1 MSTFFG
7 LLADCPG
14 LRLDD
19 VFLTPTAAVALVA
32 STAPTGSCPVCHT
45 PSDRVH
51 SHYRRTVADLPCH
64 GRPVALRL
72 LVRRFRC
79 ANPACPRL
87 VFCERLGGLLGPRA
101 RSTTRLTDAHRA
113 VGFAL
118 GGEAGARLADE
129 LEMPT
134 SADTLLRRVKSAP
147 AEQASPPRHVGVD
160 DWAMR
165 KGHRYGT
172 ILIDL
177 ERGRVIDLLPGRD
190 GVALKAWLLDHP
202 SVELITRDRWAAF
215 ARAAAEG
222 APQAQQVA
230 DRWHLLKNLREA
242 VERLLE
248 RRYPAVKNGLES
260 ADAASAPGDQQPP
273 APSAPLP
280 PAPTEPPPAPPP
292 TPRARARQAKRQRRV
307 ERYHDVRERHR
318 QGQSA
323 RGIARELKLSVRTVL
338 RYLRQGDCPDWRPGR
353 TRSTRLERFGDHIDR
368 RIQEG
373 CQNAAQ
379 LYRELAAL
387 GCQGSSSSV
396 RQFISRRLAA
406 AGRTRQRANAAR
418 PPPPPPPPSAKSLSF
433 ELLKRAKD
441 RKAEEQARVERL
453 QRVDAELTEALEL
466 AAAFQ
471 AMARKETAPALSEW
485 LERAEKACPEIRRF
499 AEGVRQDEAAVAA
512 ALSGPWSN
520 GPVEGQVNR
529 LKAIKRQMYGR
540 AGLALLR
547 ARVVHAG

>member
-19 VFLTPTAAVALVA
+19 LFLTPTAAVALVA
-32 STAPTGSCPVCHT
+32 STATSASCPLCHT
-45 PSDRVH
+45 PSDHVH

-72 LVRRFRC
+72 VVRRFRC

-87 VFCERLGGLLGPRA
+87 VFCERLGGLLAPRA

-118 GGEAGARLADE
+118 GGEAGARLAGE

-147 AEQASPPRHVGVD
+147 CEPAPPPRYVGVD

-190 GVALKAWLLDHP
+190 GVSLKAWLLEHP
-202 SVELITRDRWAAF
+202 GVELITRDRWAAF

-222 APQAQQVA
+222 APQAKQVA

-260 ADAASAPGDQQPP
+260 AAASTPADQQPP
-273 APSAPLP
+273 APP
-280 PAPTEPPPAPPP
+280 PPIPAAPTEPPSAPLL
-292 TPRARARQAKRQRRV
+292 TPRAQARQAKRQRRV
-307 ERYHDVRERHR
+307 ERYQEVRQRHR

-323 RGIARELKLSVRTVL
+323 RGIARELKLSIRTVL
-338 RYLRQGDCPDWRPGR
+338 RYLRQDDCPDWRAGR
-353 TRSTRLERFGDHIDR
+353 TRPARLEHFRDYIDR
-368 RIQEG
+368 RIGEG
-373 CQNAAQ
+373 CQNAAL

-396 RQFISRRLAA
+396 RQFIGRRLAA
-406 AGRTRQRANAAR
+406 AGRTRERANAAR

-441 RKAEEQARVERL
+441 RKPEEQARVERL
-453 QRVDAELTEALEL
+453 QRVDDELTEALEL
-466 AAAFQ
+466 AAMFQ

-547 ARVVHAG
+547 ARVVHPG

>member
-19 VFLTPTAAVALVA
+19 VFLTPTAAVALVT
-32 STAPTGSCPVCHT
+32 STAPTAPCPVCHM

-51 SHYRRTVADLPCH
+51 SYYRRTVADVPCH

-72 LVRRFRC
+72 VVRRFRC

-87 VFCERLGGLLGPRA
+87 VFCERLTGLLGPHA
-101 RSTTRLTDAHRA
+101 RTTERLADAHRA

-118 GGEAGARLADE
+118 GGEAGARLARE

-134 SADTLLRRVKSAP
+134 SADTLLRRLKTAP
-147 AEQASPPRHVGVD
+147 AENAPAPRYVGVD

-165 KGHRYGT
+165 KGHSYGT
-172 ILIDL
+172 ILVDL

-190 GVALKAWLLDHP
+190 GVALMAWLLEHP
-202 SVELITRDRWAAF
+202 GVEVITRDRWASF
-215 ARAAAEG
+215 AQAAAEG
-222 APQAQQVA
+222 APQAKQVA

-248 RRYPAVKNGLES
+248 CRYPAVMKYLES
-260 ADAASAPGDQQPP
+260 AGAARAPGDQQPP
-273 APSAPLP
+273 APSAPVP
-280 PAPTEPPPAPPP
+280 PAPTEPPPAPPL

-307 ERYHDVRERHR
+307 ERHQDVRERHR

-323 RGIARELKLSVRTVL
+323 RGIARELGLSVRTVL
-338 RYLRQGDCPDWRPGR
+338 RYLRQGDCPDWGRGR

-379 LYRELAAL
+379 LDRELAAL

-418 PPPPPPPPSAKSLSF
+418 PPPPSPPSAKSLSF
-433 ELLKRAKD
+433 ELLKRAKE

-453 QRVDAELTEALEL
+453 QQVDGELTEALEL
-466 AAAFQ
+466 AAMFQ

-485 LERAEKACPEIRRF
+485 LDRAEKACPEIRRF
-499 AEGVRQDEAAVAA
+499 AEGVRQDEAAVLA
-512 ALSGPWSN
+512 ALTGPWSN